1 MQQGERPQSQSQP
14 ETFLRVC
21 QDCDLVQAVPKLRDN
36 EAAHCLRCHSVL
48 ETRKKNSLNRSLALV
63 LTGIILFILSNL
75 FPLLSLKAQGIAYDG
90 TLLSA
95 SIELYNR
102 DRPWLALLV
111 LFTTFIFPAI
121 SLLGTLFV
129 LIVTKLHYQTPV
141 TASLFR
147 FLHST
152 EIWGMLEVF
161 MLAILVAGVK
171 LGDLA
176 DIIMGVSLYSFI
188 CLIIVLSFL
197 SLSLNSNTIWHPDG
211 HHP

>member
-1 MQQGERPQSQSQP
+1 MHDSKPHTDQP

-36 EAAHCLRCHSVL
+36 QVARCLRCNSIL

-63 LTGIILFILSNL
+63 LAGLMLFVLSNL
-75 FPLLSLKAQGIAYDG
+75 YPLLSLKAQGIAYDG

-95 SIELYNR
+95 SWELYQK

-111 LFTTFIFPAI
+111 FFTTFVFPAI

-129 LIVTKLHYQTPV
+129 LVATKLRYRSAFTS
-141 TASLFR
+141 SLFR

-176 DIIMGVSLYSFI
+176 DIIVGISLYSFI

-197 SLSLNSNTIWHPDG
+197 SISLNPNTIWHPDG
-211 HHP
+211 QHP